1 MTNIGAVAGTIPVI
15 DGNSQMNIP
24 LAYTVAEA
32 CTVARTGRTTLYDAI
47 KSGALRAV
55 KRGRRTLVLPADLRD
70 WVEGF
75 PPIEAQSGDRG
86 RPRHET

>member
-1 MTNIGAVAGTIPVI
+1 
-15 DGNSQMNIP
+15 MNIP

-32 CTVARTGRTTLYDAI
+32 CIVARTGRTVLYEAI

-75 PPIEAQSGDRG
+75 PAIEIKSGDRSG
-86 RPRHET
+86 AHDKAA

>member
-1 MTNIGAVAGTIPVI
+1 
-15 DGNSQMNIP
+15 MNIP

-32 CTVARTGRTTLYDAI
+32 CTLLRGFAVARTGRTTLYDAI

-75 PPIEAQSGDRG
+75 PPIEAPSGDRG
-86 RPRHET
+86 GPRHER

>member
-1 MTNIGAVAGTIPVI
+1 
-15 DGNSQMNIP
+15 MNYP
-24 LAYTVAEA
+24 LAYTISEA
-32 CTVARTGRTTLYDAI
+32 CTVARTGRTVLYEAI

-75 PPIEAQSGDRG
+75 PAIQIKSADRSDA
-86 RPRHET
+86 HNKAA